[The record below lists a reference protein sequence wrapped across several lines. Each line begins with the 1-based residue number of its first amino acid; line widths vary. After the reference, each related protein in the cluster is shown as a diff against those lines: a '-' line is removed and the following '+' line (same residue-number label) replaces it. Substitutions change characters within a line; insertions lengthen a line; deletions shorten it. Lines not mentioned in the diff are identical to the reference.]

1 MSKMADVEIALEERK
16 NSCEECE
23 VRKWIAHDFDLH
35 WIGAEDC
42 PTACKE
48 KERVQNRVHF

>member
-23 VRKWIAHDFDLH
+23 VRKWIAQDFDFH
-35 WIGAEDC
+35 WTSAEDC
-42 PTACKE
+42 PMVCKE
-48 KERVQNRVHF
+48 KERVKNRVHY